1 MVSEVDPTPPEEGA
15 RLLVPDGW
23 GLQERLLDS
32 IAQAVIGTTPE
43 GVIVYWN
50 GAAERL
56 YGWER
61 SEVLG
66 RNVVELTV
74 PEDLTG
80 EAARIMEV
88 LVAGETWSGD
98 FRVRRRDG
106 SSFTARVMD
115 SPMLDEAGQLVGII
129 GIAFDVTQT
138 RIDEANLQQSMQ
150 REREQAAQL
159 AHLALHD
166 PLTGL
171 ANRALLND
179 RLGHALARGAH
190 PISVL
195 LLDLDDFK
203 SVNDVSGHA
212 AGDQLLVEVARQL
225 LRCVRAGDTVSR
237 LGGDEFAIV
246 IEDGDPDE
254 LARRLLDEL
263 SRPVVVENRFVVPA
277 ASIGI
282 ASGGGESTP
291 KTLLVEADVAMYA
304 AKAAGKGR
312 AAHFTSSMA
321 EVVRNRADLH
331 NELRQAV
338 VRDEIVVHYQPIM
351 HVRSGSVSR
360 MEALVRWQRAGAL
373 MPPSEFLPAAEETGL
388 IIDIGREVL
397 RQTCEQMGGWL
408 AEDERRSV
416 AVNVSARQLLEE
428 TFVEQVLSSC
438 GVRPSQLVLEVTESL
453 FFEPGGGPC
462 DQLAALR
469 ALGVRV
475 SIDDFGTG
483 YSSLGRLQTLP
494 VDAVKIDRS
503 FIEVIRTGDE
513 DLPILAS
520 MLFMSHSLGLDV
532 TAEGVETHH
541 QAQRLIA
548 LGLDFLQGYHFAR
561 PQLAQAALTD
571 AANQAT
577 ATLEA
582 AIRS

>member
-1 MVSEVDPTPPEEGA
+1 MSPEEGA
-15 RLLVPDGW
+15 PLLVPDGW

-179 RLGHALARGAH
+179 RLAQALVVRRGHQV
-190 PISVL
+190 SVL

-203 SVNDVSGHA
+203 SVNDVSGHT

-225 LRCVRAGDTVSR
+225 LRCVRAGDTVCR

-312 AAHFTSSMA
+312 AAHFTPSMA

-338 VRDEIVVHYQPIM
+338 VRDEIVVHYQPVM

-388 IIDIGREVL
+388 IIDIGREAL

-453 FFEPGGGPC
+453 FFAPGGGPC

-494 VDAVKIDRS
+494 VDSVKIDKS
-503 FIEVIRTGDE
+503 FIELIRTGHE

-548 LGLDFLQGYHFAR
+548 LGFDFLQGYHFAR